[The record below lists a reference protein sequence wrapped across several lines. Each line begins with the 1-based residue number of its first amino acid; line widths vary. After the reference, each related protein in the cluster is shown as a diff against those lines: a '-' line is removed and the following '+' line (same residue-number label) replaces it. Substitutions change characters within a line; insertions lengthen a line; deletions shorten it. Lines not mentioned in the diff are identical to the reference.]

1 MLTRMLS
8 PTSIFIRVL
17 AVFLVLPIHEFAHGY
32 MAYKLGDNTA
42 KYQGRL
48 TINPFAHLNLVGTLS
63 LILAGFGW
71 ANPVPVNPNN
81 FRDRKKGMALTALAG
96 PLSNIILALI
106 TMVIAKIIARVAIT
120 FGFGSSNVIYTMFQL
135 FMILTTLSI
144 SLGVFNLIP
153 VPPLDGSRIMLLF
166 LPEKYYFKLM
176 QYERYIAL
184 VVMLLAFS
192 GGLSLIISPISSAIF
207 NLLDFI
213 TSFIY

>member
-1 MLTRMLS
+1 MGNLFS
-8 PTSIFIRVL
+8 PMNIFIRVL

-48 TINPFAHLNLVGTLS
+48 TINPFAHLNLIGTLS
-63 LILAGFGW
+63 LIFAGFGW

-81 FRDRKKGMALTALAG
+81 FRNRKKGMALTALAG
-96 PLSNIILALI
+96 PLSNIVLALV
-106 TMVIAKIIARVAIT
+106 TMIIAKIIARVATT
-120 FGFGSSNVIYTMFQL
+120 FGLASSNFVYTMFQL

-153 VPPLDGSRIMLLF
+153 VPPLDGSRIMLFF
-166 LPEKYYFKLM
+166 LPERYYFKLM
-176 QYERYIAL
+176 HYERYIAL
-184 VVMLLAFS
+184 VVMLLAFT
-192 GGLSLIISPISSAIF
+192 GALSRIISPISSVIF
-207 NLLDFI
+207 NFLDLI